1 MFEGGLSG
9 WLFASPVDRQGP
21 LRRLPSPLPGVQ
33 LWQVDL
39 DAPLRAQA
47 MECLDAQE
55 MQRAGRFRHER
66 DRQRF
71 IGGRV
76 WLKHLLARAAGCS
89 IVEVQLAT
97 GAQGKPQML
106 QPDPDLHFNLSR
118 SGHRAMIGIARGVPV
133 GLDLEQWRV
142 IPDASLL
149 ADEHFDAEERAS
161 WAEVPASQRD
171 RAFLRLWVRKE
182 ACLKAWGIG
191 LGVDPRRVPVGL
203 VTTERRVE
211 PPDPSLGGAL
221 QVVSLTLQDN
231 SGFEAALSLGAME
244 PAMAC
249 GAPSTQ
255 D

>member
-1 MFEGGLSG
+1 MFEGGLSA
-9 WLFASPVDRQGP
+9 WLFSTPADRQGP

-33 LWQVDL
+33 LWQIDL

-47 MECLDAQE
+47 VACLDGDE
-55 MQRAGRFRHER
+55 MYRAGRFRHER

-76 WLKHLLARAAGCS
+76 WMKHLLARAVGCS
-89 IVEVQLAT
+89 VEEVLLTAS
-97 GAQGKPQML
+97 AEGKPQML
-106 QPDPDLHFNLSR
+106 QPDPTLTFNLSR
-118 SGHRAMIGIARGVPV
+118 SGHWAMMAIARGGPV
-133 GLDLEQWRV
+133 GVDVEHWRP
-142 IPDASLL
+142 IPDAALL

-161 WAEVPASQRD
+161 WAQLPAAQRD

-182 ACLKAWGIG
+182 ACLKAWGVG
-191 LGVDPRRVPVGL
+191 LGLDPCRVPVGL
-203 VTTERRVE
+203 ATTQRRVE

-221 QVVSLTLQDN
+221 HVVSLALQDN

-249 GAPSTQ
+249 GALSTEH
-255 D
+255 